1 MRAVGGEDGGGMRR
15 ERESRVE
22 AVELK
27 RASVSLGSLAQLCTG
42 PIIPLASHPLYIYI
56 YSNLHGSWH
65 RQRGRVPD
73 LLCSMLCMCDNNSR
87 HKLRF

>member
-1 MRAVGGEDGGGMRR
+1 MRAVGGEDGGRMEGRAG
-15 ERESRVE
+15 ESSRGCRAE
-22 AVELK
+22 AGVCLT
-27 RASVSLGSLAQLCTG
+27 RFTGSALHRPDNSTSHCT
-42 PIIPLASHPLYIYI
+42 STVT